1 MTLNRRIT
9 DWRNQRVWIIGASSG
24 IGAALATLLLQ
35 QGARVAVSARNAQQ
49 LQARFSGFA
58 GALPLTVDV
67 TQPQSLDD
75 AMRVVVSR
83 WGGLD
88 CLMVLAG
95 DYYPIRA
102 WDLQPGRAQRMIATN
117 LTGAI
122 DAVATA
128 LPQLLAQQR
137 GAIVLVSS
145 VAGYRGLPNSLLYGA
160 TKAALINFAETLY
173 LDLSMRGVDVYL
185 VNPGFVATALTA
197 QNTFRM
203 PALISAEAAAAA
215 TLAGLAQGRF
225 EVHYPKRFTR
235 WLKLLRLVPYRL
247 YFALIRRFVTGAM

>member
-1 MTLNRRIT
+1 MPLNRGIT
-9 DWRNQRVWIIGASSG
+9 EWREQRVWIIGASSG
-24 IGAALATLLLQ
+24 IGAALASTLLE
-35 QGARVAVSARNAQQ
+35 QGAQVAVSGRSEARLRERFPDAPSVFRITADVTKPDTLSAA
-49 LQARFSGFA
+49 LQAIVA
-58 GALPLTVDV
+58 
-67 TQPQSLDD
+67 
-75 AMRVVVSR
+75 R